1 MRKKNVISEN
11 YLLRVP
17 SRPESIEWNVDDD
30 GNVTLMI
37 ENTGW
42 VNRLVQKLFFRPR
55 YSQIHLDKFGSFVW
69 QTMDGAMDI
78 TAIGLLVEEHFGE
91 ESHPLYERLATYFQ
105 ILDSYHFVNWVSQ
118 G

>member
-1 MRKKNVISEN
+1 MSKKKVISEN

-17 SRPESIEWNVDDD
+17 SRPDSIEWSVDDD

-69 QTMDGAMDI
+69 QTMDGVMDI
-78 TAIGLLVEEHFGE
+78 TAIGRLVEEQFGE
-91 ESHPLYERLATYFQ
+91 EAHPLYERLATYFQ
-105 ILDSYHFVNWVSQ
+105 ILDSYHFVIWKSQ
-118 G
+118 D

>member
-1 MRKKNVISEN
+1 MSKKKVISEN

-17 SRPESIEWNVDDD
+17 SRPNSIEWSADDD

-69 QTMDGAMDI
+69 QKMDGAMDI
-78 TAIGLLVEEHFGE
+78 TAIGRLVEEHFGE
-91 ESHPLYERLATYFQ
+91 EAHPLYERLATYFQ
-105 ILDSYHFVNWVSQ
+105 ILDSYHFVTWKSQ
-118 G
+118 N